1 MIKTVFLDLDDTLFD
16 FHRAEAIAIRTA
28 MKKMGIEPTEDTVK
42 RYSEIN
48 LSCWKKLER
57 GEMDREQVLH
67 TRFAILF
74 SELGADF
81 SPEEAQKIYE
91 YELGSHY
98 FYLEGAE
105 ELLENIYQRYDLY
118 ITTNGITAVQSRR
131 IADSGIAK
139 YFKDI
144 FISQE
149 IGYNKPQKEYFD
161 SIFKTIDGFKK
172 EEAIII
178 GDSLSSD
185 ILGGINAGIK
195 TCRYNPKGLPNAE
208 NIIPDYEIQNLSE
221 LPSLLEAL

>member
-57 GEMDREQVLH
+57 GEMDSDQVLH
-67 TRFAILF
+67 TRFALLF
-74 SELGADF
+74 SELGVDY

-98 FYLEGAE
+98 FYLDGAE
-105 ELLENIYQRYDLY
+105 ELLENIYKRYDLY
-118 ITTNGITAVQSRR
+118 ITTNGITVVQSRR

-195 TCRYNPKGLPNAE
+195 TCRYNPNRLPNAE

-221 LPSLLEAL
+221 LPALLEAL